1 MRNMIKALKKKYAL
15 SDQGASDLFK
25 GILYSVLANISLML
39 PVILLAVVLNQL
51 LSPILG
57 IADSEKS
64 AAFYTITGIVIL
76 AVVFILV
83 GVAYAGNAICKTFEI
98 DIKKQ
103 IAKMIAKRKA
113 EQKRKAEEAAAAKEM
128 SQVTE
133 STTTE
138 ASEDEKVSDNTMPT
152 MFSEEDR
159 KKLED
164 AVSKA
169 DSEEKTMQ
177 DSKVEAIEKTA
188 DSDSTENEAAEK
200 TVSEEKVE
208 SVEKPVTTTE
218 SEETPDEEIK
228 AEGTPVEE
236 TPAQEEELT
245 DTRVVDIFAE
255 LNEEP
260 VSEDAEND
268 FEEK

>member
-1 MRNMIKALKKKYAL
+1 MNKKSGYAL
-15 SDQGASDLFK
+15 R
-25 GILYSVLANISLML
+25 IVLGGYLTY
-39 PVILLAVVLNQL
+39 
-51 LSPILG
+51 LG
-57 IADSEKS
+57 IRILSEMIQQRPS
-64 AAFYTITGIVIL
+64 NMTLMSVL

-138 ASEDEKVSDNTMPT
+138 VSDNTMPT

-169 DSEEKTMQ
+169 DFEEKTMQ
-177 DSKVEAIEKTA
+177 DSKAEAIEKTA

-200 TVSEEKVE
+200 TVSEEKTVI
-208 SVEKPVTTTE
+208 TTE

>member
-1 MRNMIKALKKKYAL
+1 MNKKSGYAL
-15 SDQGASDLFK
+15 R
-25 GILYSVLANISLML
+25 IVLGGYLTY
-39 PVILLAVVLNQL
+39 
-51 LSPILG
+51 LG
-57 IADSEKS
+57 IRILSEMIQQRPS
-64 AAFYTITGIVIL
+64 NMTLMSVL

-113 EQKRKAEEAAAAKEM
+113 EQKQKAEEAAAAKAM

-152 MFSEEDR
+152 MLSEEDR

-164 AVSKA
+164 AVFKA

-177 DSKVEAIEKTA
+177 DSKAEAIEKTA

-200 TVSEEKVE
+200 TA
-208 SVEKPVTTTE
+208 SVEKTVTTTE

-228 AEGTPVEE
+228 AEETATEE
-236 TPAQEEELT
+236 TSVQEELT

-268 FEEK
+268 FEEKELCV

>member
-1 MRNMIKALKKKYAL
+1 MNKKSGYAL
-15 SDQGASDLFK
+15 R
-25 GILYSVLANISLML
+25 IVLGGYLTY
-39 PVILLAVVLNQL
+39 
-51 LSPILG
+51 LG
-57 IADSEKS
+57 IRILSEMIQQRPS
-64 AAFYTITGIVIL
+64 NMTLMSVL

-138 ASEDEKVSDNTMPT
+138 VSDNTMPT
-152 MFSEEDR
+152 MLSEEDR

-164 AVSKA
+164 VVPKA
-169 DSEEKTMQ
+169 DFEEKTMQ
-177 DSKVEAIEKTA
+177 DSKAEAIEKTA

-200 TVSEEKVE
+200 TVSEEKTVI
-208 SVEKPVTTTE
+208 TTE

>member
-1 MRNMIKALKKKYAL
+1 MNKKSGYAL
-15 SDQGASDLFK
+15 R
-25 GILYSVLANISLML
+25 IVLGGYLTY
-39 PVILLAVVLNQL
+39 
-51 LSPILG
+51 LG
-57 IADSEKS
+57 IRILSEMIQQRPS
-64 AAFYTITGIVIL
+64 NMTLMSVL

-152 MFSEEDR
+152 MLSEEDR

-169 DSEEKTMQ
+169 DFE
-177 DSKVEAIEKTA
+177 
-188 DSDSTENEAAEK
+188 EK
-200 TVSEEKVE
+200 TVSEEKTVI
-208 SVEKPVTTTE
+208 TTE

-236 TPAQEEELT
+236 TPVQEEELT

>member
-1 MRNMIKALKKKYAL
+1 MNKKSGYAL
-15 SDQGASDLFK
+15 R
-25 GILYSVLANISLML
+25 IVLGGYLTY
-39 PVILLAVVLNQL
+39 
-51 LSPILG
+51 LG
-57 IADSEKS
+57 IRILSEMIQQRPS
-64 AAFYTITGIVIL
+64 NMTRMSVL

-138 ASEDEKVSDNTMPT
+138 VSDNTMPT
-152 MFSEEDR
+152 MLSEEDR

-177 DSKVEAIEKTA
+177 DSKAEAIEKTA

-200 TVSEEKVE
+200 TVSEEKTVI
-208 SVEKPVTTTE
+208 TTE

>member
-1 MRNMIKALKKKYAL
+1 MNKKSGYAL
-15 SDQGASDLFK
+15 R
-25 GILYSVLANISLML
+25 IVLGGYLTY
-39 PVILLAVVLNQL
+39 
-51 LSPILG
+51 LG
-57 IADSEKS
+57 IRILSEMIQQRPS
-64 AAFYTITGIVIL
+64 NMTLMSVL

-138 ASEDEKVSDNTMPT
+138 VSDNTMPT
-152 MFSEEDR
+152 MLSEEDR

-169 DSEEKTMQ
+169 DFEEKTMQ
-177 DSKVEAIEKTA
+177 DSKAEAIEKTA

-200 TVSEEKVE
+200 TVSEEKTVI
-208 SVEKPVTTTE
+208 TTE

-236 TPAQEEELT
+236 TLAQEEELT

>member
-1 MRNMIKALKKKYAL
+1 MNKKSGYAL
-15 SDQGASDLFK
+15 R
-25 GILYSVLANISLML
+25 IVLGGYLTY
-39 PVILLAVVLNQL
+39 
-51 LSPILG
+51 LG
-57 IADSEKS
+57 IRILSEMIQQRPS
-64 AAFYTITGIVIL
+64 NMTLMSVL

-177 DSKVEAIEKTA
+177 DSKVEAIEKT
-188 DSDSTENEAAEK
+188 
-200 TVSEEKVE
+200 VSEEKVE

>member
-1 MRNMIKALKKKYAL
+1 MNKKSGYAL
-15 SDQGASDLFK
+15 R
-25 GILYSVLANISLML
+25 IVLGGYLTY
-39 PVILLAVVLNQL
+39 
-51 LSPILG
+51 LG
-57 IADSEKS
+57 IRILSEMIQQRPS
-64 AAFYTITGIVIL
+64 NMTLMSVL

-103 IAKMIAKRKA
+103 IAKMIVKRKA

-138 ASEDEKVSDNTMPT
+138 VSDNTMPT
-152 MFSEEDR
+152 MLSEEDR

-169 DSEEKTMQ
+169 DFEEKTMQ
-177 DSKVEAIEKTA
+177 DSKAEAIEKTA

-200 TVSEEKVE
+200 TVSEEKTVI
-208 SVEKPVTTTE
+208 TTE

>member
-1 MRNMIKALKKKYAL
+1 MNKKSGYAL
-15 SDQGASDLFK
+15 R
-25 GILYSVLANISLML
+25 IVLGGYLTY
-39 PVILLAVVLNQL
+39 
-51 LSPILG
+51 LG
-57 IADSEKS
+57 IRILSEMIQQRPS
-64 AAFYTITGIVIL
+64 NMTLMSVL

-138 ASEDEKVSDNTMPT
+138 VSDNTMPT
-152 MFSEEDR
+152 MLSEEDR
-159 KKLED
+159 KQLED

-169 DSEEKTMQ
+169 DFEEKTMQ
-177 DSKVEAIEKTA
+177 DSKAEAIEKTA

-200 TVSEEKVE
+200 TVSEEKTVI
-208 SVEKPVTTTE
+208 TTE

>member
-1 MRNMIKALKKKYAL
+1 MNKKSGYAL
-15 SDQGASDLFK
+15 R
-25 GILYSVLANISLML
+25 IVLGGYLTY
-39 PVILLAVVLNQL
+39 
-51 LSPILG
+51 LG
-57 IADSEKS
+57 IRILSEMIQQRPS
-64 AAFYTITGIVIL
+64 NMTLMSVL

-133 STTTE
+133 NTTTE
-138 ASEDEKVSDNTMPT
+138 VSDNTMPT
-152 MFSEEDR
+152 MLSEEDR

-169 DSEEKTMQ
+169 DFEEKTMQ
-177 DSKVEAIEKTA
+177 DSKAEAIEKTA

-200 TVSEEKVE
+200 TVSEEKTVI
-208 SVEKPVTTTE
+208 TTE

>member
-1 MRNMIKALKKKYAL
+1 MNKKSGYAL
-15 SDQGASDLFK
+15 R
-25 GILYSVLANISLML
+25 IVLGGYLTY
-39 PVILLAVVLNQL
+39 
-51 LSPILG
+51 LG
-57 IADSEKS
+57 IRILSEMIQQRPS
-64 AAFYTITGIVIL
+64 NMTLMSVL

-138 ASEDEKVSDNTMPT
+138 VSDNTMPT
-152 MFSEEDR
+152 MLSEEDR

-169 DSEEKTMQ
+169 DFEEKTMQ
-177 DSKVEAIEKTA
+177 DSKAEAIEKTA

-200 TVSEEKVE
+200 TVSEEKTVI
-208 SVEKPVTTTE
+208 TTE

-245 DTRVVDIFAE
+245 DTRVVDIFEE

>member
-1 MRNMIKALKKKYAL
+1 MNKKSGYAL
-15 SDQGASDLFK
+15 R
-25 GILYSVLANISLML
+25 IVLGGYLTY
-39 PVILLAVVLNQL
+39 
-51 LSPILG
+51 LG
-57 IADSEKS
+57 IRILSEMIQQRPS
-64 AAFYTITGIVIL
+64 NMTLMSVL

-138 ASEDEKVSDNTMPT
+138 VSDNTMPT
-152 MFSEEDR
+152 MLSEEDR

-177 DSKVEAIEKTA
+177 DSKAEVIEKTA

-200 TVSEEKVE
+200 TASEEKAE

>member
-1 MRNMIKALKKKYAL
+1 MNKKSGYAL
-15 SDQGASDLFK
+15 R
-25 GILYSVLANISLML
+25 IVLGGYLTY
-39 PVILLAVVLNQL
+39 
-51 LSPILG
+51 LG
-57 IADSEKS
+57 IRILSEMIQQRPS
-64 AAFYTITGIVIL
+64 NMALMSVL

-133 STTTE
+133 STTAE

-152 MFSEEDR
+152 MLSEEDR

-169 DSEEKTMQ
+169 NFEEKT
-177 DSKVEAIEKTA
+177 
-188 DSDSTENEAAEK
+188 
-200 TVSEEKVE
+200 E

-228 AEGTPVEE
+228 AEETATEE
-236 TPAQEEELT
+236 TSVQEELT

>member
-1 MRNMIKALKKKYAL
+1 MNKKSGYAL
-15 SDQGASDLFK
+15 R
-25 GILYSVLANISLML
+25 IVLGGYLTY
-39 PVILLAVVLNQL
+39 
-51 LSPILG
+51 LG
-57 IADSEKS
+57 IRILSEMIQQRPS
-64 AAFYTITGIVIL
+64 NMTLMSVL

-138 ASEDEKVSDNTMPT
+138 VSDNTMPT
-152 MFSEEDR
+152 MLSEEDR

-177 DSKVEAIEKTA
+177 DSKAEAIEKTA

-200 TVSEEKVE
+200 TVSEEKTVI
-208 SVEKPVTTTE
+208 TTE

-228 AEGTPVEE
+228 AEVTPVEE

>member
-1 MRNMIKALKKKYAL
+1 MNKKSGYAL
-15 SDQGASDLFK
+15 R
-25 GILYSVLANISLML
+25 IVLGGYLTY
-39 PVILLAVVLNQL
+39 
-51 LSPILG
+51 LG
-57 IADSEKS
+57 IRILSEMIQQRPS
-64 AAFYTITGIVIL
+64 NMTLMSVL

-138 ASEDEKVSDNTMPT
+138 VSDNTMPT
-152 MFSEEDR
+152 MLSEEDR

-169 DSEEKTMQ
+169 DFEEKTMQ
-177 DSKVEAIEKTA
+177 DSKAEAIEKTA

-200 TVSEEKVE
+200 TVSEEKTVI
-208 SVEKPVTTTE
+208 TTE

-260 VSEDAEND
+260 VSEDRVLD
-268 FEEK
+268 PVY

>member
-1 MRNMIKALKKKYAL
+1 MNKKSRYAL
-15 SDQGASDLFK
+15 R
-25 GILYSVLANISLML
+25 IVLGGYLTY
-39 PVILLAVVLNQL
+39 
-51 LSPILG
+51 LG
-57 IADSEKS
+57 IRILSEMIQQRPS
-64 AAFYTITGIVIL
+64 NMTLMSVL

-138 ASEDEKVSDNTMPT
+138 VSDNTMPT
-152 MFSEEDR
+152 MLSEEDR

-169 DSEEKTMQ
+169 DFEEKTMQ
-177 DSKVEAIEKTA
+177 DSKAEAIEKTA

-200 TVSEEKVE
+200 TVSEEKTVI
-208 SVEKPVTTTE
+208 TTE

>member
-1 MRNMIKALKKKYAL
+1 MNKKSGCALR
-15 SDQGASDLFK
+15 
-25 GILYSVLANISLML
+25 IVLGGYLTY
-39 PVILLAVVLNQL
+39 
-51 LSPILG
+51 LG
-57 IADSEKS
+57 IRILSEMIQQRPS
-64 AAFYTITGIVIL
+64 NMTLMSVL

-113 EQKRKAEEAAAAKEM
+113 EQKRKAEEAAAVKEM

-138 ASEDEKVSDNTMPT
+138 VSDNTMPT
-152 MFSEEDR
+152 MLSEEDR

-177 DSKVEAIEKTA
+177 DSKAEAIEKTA

-228 AEGTPVEE
+228 AEE
-236 TPAQEEELT
+236 TSVQEELT

>member
-1 MRNMIKALKKKYAL
+1 MNKKSGYAL
-15 SDQGASDLFK
+15 R
-25 GILYSVLANISLML
+25 IVLGGYLTY
-39 PVILLAVVLNQL
+39 
-51 LSPILG
+51 LG
-57 IADSEKS
+57 IRILSEMIQQRPS
-64 AAFYTITGIVIL
+64 NMTLMSVL

-138 ASEDEKVSDNTMPT
+138 VSDNTMPT
-152 MFSEEDR
+152 MLSEEDR

-164 AVSKA
+164 AVSKV
-169 DSEEKTMQ
+169 DFEEKTMQ
-177 DSKVEAIEKTA
+177 DSKAEVIEKTA

-200 TVSEEKVE
+200 TVSEEKTVI
-208 SVEKPVTTTE
+208 TTE

>member
-1 MRNMIKALKKKYAL
+1 MNKKSGYAL
-15 SDQGASDLFK
+15 R
-25 GILYSVLANISLML
+25 IVLGGYLTY
-39 PVILLAVVLNQL
+39 
-51 LSPILG
+51 LG
-57 IADSEKS
+57 IRILSEMIQQRPS
-64 AAFYTITGIVIL
+64 NMTLMSVL

-138 ASEDEKVSDNTMPT
+138 VSDNTMPT
-152 MFSEEDR
+152 MLSEEDR

-169 DSEEKTMQ
+169 DFEEKTMQ
-177 DSKVEAIEKTA
+177 DSKAEAIEKTA

-200 TVSEEKVE
+200 TVSEEKTE
-208 SVEKPVTTTE
+208 ITTE

-260 VSEDAEND
+260 VSEDRVLD
-268 FEEK
+268 PVY

>member
-1 MRNMIKALKKKYAL
+1 MNKKSGYAL
-15 SDQGASDLFK
+15 R
-25 GILYSVLANISLML
+25 IVLGGYLTY
-39 PVILLAVVLNQL
+39 
-51 LSPILG
+51 LG
-57 IADSEKS
+57 IRILSEMIQQRPS
-64 AAFYTITGIVIL
+64 NMTLMSVL

-113 EQKRKAEEAAAAKEM
+113 EQKRKAEEAAVAKEM

-138 ASEDEKVSDNTMPT
+138 VSDNTMPT
-152 MFSEEDR
+152 MLSEEDR

-164 AVSKA
+164 AVSKV
-169 DSEEKTMQ
+169 DFEEKTMQ
-177 DSKVEAIEKTA
+177 DSKAEAIEKTA

-200 TVSEEKVE
+200 TVSEEKTVI
-208 SVEKPVTTTE
+208 TTE

>member
-1 MRNMIKALKKKYAL
+1 MNKKSGYAL
-15 SDQGASDLFK
+15 R
-25 GILYSVLANISLML
+25 IVLGGYLTY
-39 PVILLAVVLNQL
+39 
-51 LSPILG
+51 LG
-57 IADSEKS
+57 IRILSEMIQQRPS
-64 AAFYTITGIVIL
+64 NMTLMSVL

-113 EQKRKAEEAAAAKEM
+113 EQKRKAEEAAAAKKM

-152 MFSEEDR
+152 MLSEEDR

-177 DSKVEAIEKTA
+177 DSKAEAIEKTA

-200 TVSEEKVE
+200 TASEEKA
-208 SVEKPVTTTE
+208 E

-228 AEGTPVEE
+228 AEETPVEE
-236 TPAQEEELT
+236 TPVQEEELT

>member
-1 MRNMIKALKKKYAL
+1 MNKKSGYAL
-15 SDQGASDLFK
+15 R
-25 GILYSVLANISLML
+25 IVLGGYLTY
-39 PVILLAVVLNQL
+39 
-51 LSPILG
+51 LG
-57 IADSEKS
+57 IRILSEMIQQRPS
-64 AAFYTITGIVIL
+64 NMTLMSVL

-113 EQKRKAEEAAAAKEM
+113 EQKRKAEEAAAAREM

-152 MFSEEDR
+152 MLSEEDR

-164 AVSKA
+164 AVSKV
-169 DSEEKTMQ
+169 DFEEK
-177 DSKVEAIEKTA
+177 A
-188 DSDSTENEAAEK
+188 
-200 TVSEEKVE
+200 E

>member
-1 MRNMIKALKKKYAL
+1 MNKKSGYAL
-15 SDQGASDLFK
+15 R
-25 GILYSVLANISLML
+25 IVLGGYLTY
-39 PVILLAVVLNQL
+39 
-51 LSPILG
+51 LG
-57 IADSEKS
+57 IRILSEMIQQRPS
-64 AAFYTITGIVIL
+64 NMTLMSVL

-138 ASEDEKVSDNTMPT
+138 VSDNTMPT
-152 MFSEEDR
+152 MLSEEDR

-177 DSKVEAIEKTA
+177 DSKAEAIEKTA

-208 SVEKPVTTTE
+208 SVEKLATTTE

>member
-1 MRNMIKALKKKYAL
+1 MNKKSGYAL
-15 SDQGASDLFK
+15 R
-25 GILYSVLANISLML
+25 IVLGGYLTY
-39 PVILLAVVLNQL
+39 
-51 LSPILG
+51 LG
-57 IADSEKS
+57 IRILSEMIQQRPS
-64 AAFYTITGIVIL
+64 NMTLMSVL

-103 IAKMIAKRKA
+103 LAKMIAKRKA
-113 EQKRKAEEAAAAKEM
+113 EQKRKAEEAAAAKAM

-138 ASEDEKVSDNTMPT
+138 VSEDEKISDNTMPT
-152 MFSEEDR
+152 MLSEEDR
-159 KKLED
+159 KKLEE

-169 DSEEKTMQ
+169 DSEEKTKQ
-177 DSKVEAIEKTA
+177 DSKDEVIEKTA
-188 DSDSTENEAAEK
+188 DSESTENEAAEK
-200 TVSEEKVE
+200 TA
-208 SVEKPVTTTE
+208 SVEKLATTTE
-218 SEETPDEEIK
+218 SEETPVEEIK
-228 AEGTPVEE
+228 AEGTPVEK
-236 TPAQEEELT
+236 TPVQEEELT

>member
-1 MRNMIKALKKKYAL
+1 MLGTVEKGTALTRTGTTEDGWSSIDYNGTPAYVK
-15 SDQGASDLFK
+15 SDYVSTEAPAQEPSADTS
-25 GILYSVLANISLML
+25 
-39 PVILLAVVLNQL
+39 
-51 LSPILG
+51 G
-57 IADSEKS
+57 IAAGTKITLTNTVNIRSSMSETASK
-64 AAFYTITGIVIL
+64 
-76 AVVFILV
+76 V

-138 ASEDEKVSDNTMPT
+138 ASEDEKVSDDTMPT
-152 MFSEEDR
+152 MLSEEDR
-159 KKLED
+159 KKLKD

-169 DSEEKTMQ
+169 DFEEKTMQ
-177 DSKVEAIEKTA
+177 DSKAEAIEKTA

-208 SVEKPVTTTE
+208 SVEKLATTTE

-228 AEGTPVEE
+228 AEETATEE
-236 TPAQEEELT
+236 TSVQEELT

>member
-1 MRNMIKALKKKYAL
+1 MNKKSGYAL
-15 SDQGASDLFK
+15 R
-25 GILYSVLANISLML
+25 IVLGGYLTY
-39 PVILLAVVLNQL
+39 
-51 LSPILG
+51 LG
-57 IADSEKS
+57 IRILSEMIQQRPS
-64 AAFYTITGIVIL
+64 NMTLMSVL

-103 IAKMIAKRKA
+103 IAKMIVKRKA

-138 ASEDEKVSDNTMPT
+138 ASEDEKVSDDTMPT
-152 MFSEEDR
+152 MLSEEDG

-169 DSEEKTMQ
+169 DFE
-177 DSKVEAIEKTA
+177 
-188 DSDSTENEAAEK
+188 EK
-200 TVSEEKVE
+200 TVSEEKTVI
-208 SVEKPVTTTE
+208 TTE
-218 SEETPDEEIK
+218 SEETPDEEIR

>member
-1 MRNMIKALKKKYAL
+1 MNKKSGYAL
-15 SDQGASDLFK
+15 R
-25 GILYSVLANISLML
+25 IVLGGYLTY
-39 PVILLAVVLNQL
+39 
-51 LSPILG
+51 LG
-57 IADSEKS
+57 IRILSEMIQQRPS
-64 AAFYTITGIVIL
+64 NMTLMSVL

-138 ASEDEKVSDNTMPT
+138 ASEDEKVSDDTMPT
-152 MFSEEDR
+152 MLSEEDR
-159 KKLED
+159 KKLKD

-169 DSEEKTMQ
+169 DFEEKTMQ
-177 DSKVEAIEKTA
+177 DSKAEAIEKTA

-200 TVSEEKVE
+200 TVSEEKTVI
-208 SVEKPVTTTE
+208 TTE

-228 AEGTPVEE
+228 AEETATEE
-236 TPAQEEELT
+236 TSVQEELT

>member
-1 MRNMIKALKKKYAL
+1 MNKKSGYAL
-15 SDQGASDLFK
+15 R
-25 GILYSVLANISLML
+25 IVLGGYLTY
-39 PVILLAVVLNQL
+39 
-51 LSPILG
+51 LG
-57 IADSEKS
+57 IRILSEMIQQRPS
-64 AAFYTITGIVIL
+64 NMTLMSVL

-113 EQKRKAEEAAAAKEM
+113 EQKRKAEEAAA
-128 SQVTE
+128 VTE

-138 ASEDEKVSDNTMPT
+138 ASEDEKVSDDTMPT
-152 MFSEEDR
+152 MLSEEDR
-159 KKLED
+159 KKLKD

-169 DSEEKTMQ
+169 DFEEKTMQ
-177 DSKVEAIEKTA
+177 DSKAEAIEKTA

-208 SVEKPVTTTE
+208 SVEKLATTTE

-228 AEGTPVEE
+228 AEETATEE
-236 TPAQEEELT
+236 TSVQEELT

>member
-1 MRNMIKALKKKYAL
+1 MNKKSGYAL
-15 SDQGASDLFK
+15 R
-25 GILYSVLANISLML
+25 IVLGGYLTY
-39 PVILLAVVLNQL
+39 
-51 LSPILG
+51 LG
-57 IADSEKS
+57 IRILSEMIQQRPS
-64 AAFYTITGIVIL
+64 NMTLMSVL

-103 IAKMIAKRKA
+103 LAKMIEKRKA
-113 EQKRKAEEAAAAKEM
+113 EQKRKAEEAAAAKAM

-138 ASEDEKVSDNTMPT
+138 VSEDEKISDNTMPT
-152 MFSEEDR
+152 MLSEEDR
-159 KKLED
+159 KKLEE

-169 DSEEKTMQ
+169 DSEEKTKQ
-177 DSKVEAIEKTA
+177 DSKDEVIEKTA
-188 DSDSTENEAAEK
+188 DSESTENEAAEK
-200 TVSEEKVE
+200 TA
-208 SVEKPVTTTE
+208 SVEKLATTTE
-218 SEETPDEEIK
+218 SEETPVEEIK
-228 AEGTPVEE
+228 AEGTPVEK
-236 TPAQEEELT
+236 TPVQEEELT

>member
-1 MRNMIKALKKKYAL
+1 MNKKSGYAL
-15 SDQGASDLFK
+15 R
-25 GILYSVLANISLML
+25 IVLGGYLTY
-39 PVILLAVVLNQL
+39 
-51 LSPILG
+51 LG
-57 IADSEKS
+57 IRILSEMIQQRPS
-64 AAFYTITGIVIL
+64 NMTLMSVL

-152 MFSEEDR
+152 MLSEEDR

-177 DSKVEAIEKTA
+177 DSKAEAIEKTA

-200 TVSEEKVE
+200 TVSEEKAESVE

-228 AEGTPVEE
+228 AEE
-236 TPAQEEELT
+236 TSVQEELT

>member
-1 MRNMIKALKKKYAL
+1 MNKKSGYAL
-15 SDQGASDLFK
+15 R
-25 GILYSVLANISLML
+25 IVLGGYLTY
-39 PVILLAVVLNQL
+39 
-51 LSPILG
+51 LG
-57 IADSEKS
+57 IRILSEMIQQRPS
-64 AAFYTITGIVIL
+64 NMTLMSVL

-138 ASEDEKVSDNTMPT
+138 ASEDEKVSDDTMPT
-152 MFSEEDR
+152 MLSEEDR

-169 DSEEKTMQ
+169 DFEEKT
-177 DSKVEAIEKTA
+177 
-188 DSDSTENEAAEK
+188 
-200 TVSEEKVE
+200 E
-208 SVEKPVTTTE
+208 SVEKSVTTTE

>member
-1 MRNMIKALKKKYAL
+1 MNKKSGYAL
-15 SDQGASDLFK
+15 R
-25 GILYSVLANISLML
+25 IVLGGYLTY
-39 PVILLAVVLNQL
+39 
-51 LSPILG
+51 LG
-57 IADSEKS
+57 IRILSEMIQQRPS
-64 AAFYTITGIVIL
+64 NMTLMSVL

-138 ASEDEKVSDNTMPT
+138 VSDNTMPT
-152 MFSEEDR
+152 MLSEEDR

-169 DSEEKTMQ
+169 DFEEKTMQ
-177 DSKVEAIEKTA
+177 DSKAEAIEKTA

-200 TVSEEKVE
+200 TVSEEKTVI
-208 SVEKPVTTTE
+208 TTE

-236 TPAQEEELT
+236 TPAQEEKLT

>member
-1 MRNMIKALKKKYAL
+1 MNKKSGYAL
-15 SDQGASDLFK
+15 R
-25 GILYSVLANISLML
+25 IVLGGYLTY
-39 PVILLAVVLNQL
+39 
-51 LSPILG
+51 LG
-57 IADSEKS
+57 IRILSEMIQQRPS
-64 AAFYTITGIVIL
+64 NMTLMSVL

-138 ASEDEKVSDNTMPT
+138 ASEDEKVSDDTMPT
-152 MFSEEDR
+152 MLSEEDR

-177 DSKVEAIEKTA
+177 DSKAEAIEKTA

-200 TVSEEKVE
+200 TASEEKA
-208 SVEKPVTTTE
+208 E

-228 AEGTPVEE
+228 AEETPVEE
-236 TPAQEEELT
+236 TPVQEEELT

>member
-1 MRNMIKALKKKYAL
+1 MNKKSGYAL
-15 SDQGASDLFK
+15 R
-25 GILYSVLANISLML
+25 IVLGGYLTY
-39 PVILLAVVLNQL
+39 
-51 LSPILG
+51 LG
-57 IADSEKS
+57 IRILSEMIQQRPS
-64 AAFYTITGIVIL
+64 NMTLMSVL

-138 ASEDEKVSDNTMPT
+138 VSDNTMPT
-152 MFSEEDR
+152 MLSEEDR

-164 AVSKA
+164 AVSKV
-169 DSEEKTMQ
+169 DFEEKTMQ
-177 DSKVEAIEKTA
+177 DSKAEAIEKTA

-208 SVEKPVTTTE
+208 SVEKLATTTE
-218 SEETPDEEIK
+218 SEETPDEEIQ

-245 DTRVVDIFAE
+245 DTRVVDVFAE

>member
-1 MRNMIKALKKKYAL
+1 MNKKSGCALR
-15 SDQGASDLFK
+15 
-25 GILYSVLANISLML
+25 IVLGGYLTY
-39 PVILLAVVLNQL
+39 
-51 LSPILG
+51 LG
-57 IADSEKS
+57 IRILSEMIQQRPS
-64 AAFYTITGIVIL
+64 NMTLMSVL

-138 ASEDEKVSDNTMPT
+138 VSDNTMPT

-169 DSEEKTMQ
+169 DFEEKTMQ
-177 DSKVEAIEKTA
+177 DSKAEAIEKTA

-200 TVSEEKVE
+200 TVSEEKTVI
-208 SVEKPVTTTE
+208 TTE

>member
-1 MRNMIKALKKKYAL
+1 MNKKSGYAL
-15 SDQGASDLFK
+15 R
-25 GILYSVLANISLML
+25 IVLGGYLTY
-39 PVILLAVVLNQL
+39 
-51 LSPILG
+51 LG
-57 IADSEKS
+57 IRILSEMIQQRPS
-64 AAFYTITGIVIL
+64 NMTLMSVL

-113 EQKRKAEEAAAAKEM
+113 EQKRKAEEAAVAKEM

-138 ASEDEKVSDNTMPT
+138 VSDNTMPT
-152 MFSEEDR
+152 MLSEEDR

-169 DSEEKTMQ
+169 
-177 DSKVEAIEKTA
+177 
-188 DSDSTENEAAEK
+188 
-200 TVSEEKVE
+200 VSEEKVE
-208 SVEKPVTTTE
+208 SVEKLATTTE

>member
-1 MRNMIKALKKKYAL
+1 MNKKSGYAL
-15 SDQGASDLFK
+15 R
-25 GILYSVLANISLML
+25 IVLGGYLTY
-39 PVILLAVVLNQL
+39 
-51 LSPILG
+51 LG
-57 IADSEKS
+57 IRILSEMIQQRPS
-64 AAFYTITGIVIL
+64 NMTLMSVL

-138 ASEDEKVSDNTMPT
+138 VSEDEKVSDDTMPT
-152 MFSEEDR
+152 MLSEEDR

-169 DSEEKTMQ
+169 DSEEKT
-177 DSKVEAIEKTA
+177 
-188 DSDSTENEAAEK
+188 
-200 TVSEEKVE
+200 E
-208 SVEKPVTTTE
+208 SVEKPMTTTE
-218 SEETPDEEIK
+218 SEETPDEEIR

>member
-1 MRNMIKALKKKYAL
+1 MNKKSGYAL
-15 SDQGASDLFK
+15 R
-25 GILYSVLANISLML
+25 IVLGGYLTY
-39 PVILLAVVLNQL
+39 
-51 LSPILG
+51 LG
-57 IADSEKS
+57 IRILSEMIQQRPS
-64 AAFYTITGIVIL
+64 NMTLMSVL

-128 SQVTE
+128 SQVTK

-152 MFSEEDR
+152 MLSEEDR

-169 DSEEKTMQ
+169 DSEET
-177 DSKVEAIEKTA
+177 
-188 DSDSTENEAAEK
+188 
-200 TVSEEKVE
+200 TVSEEKTVI
-208 SVEKPVTTTE
+208 TTE